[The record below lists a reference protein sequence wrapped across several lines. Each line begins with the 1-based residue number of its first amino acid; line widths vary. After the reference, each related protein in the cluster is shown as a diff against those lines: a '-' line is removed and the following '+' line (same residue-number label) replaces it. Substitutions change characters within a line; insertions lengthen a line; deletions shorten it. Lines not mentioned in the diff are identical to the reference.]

1 MISKLVTWGRDRA
14 EAIGRM
20 RRALSEY
27 MVSGSLTTN
36 LNFHRWL
43 MDNPRWVAGEYDT
56 RFITDEYRPGAAA
69 AGADAEQIAGLL
81 AAAFVASL
89 SNHRPAAA
97 APAGAH
103 RQSAW
108 KTVGRIDSLRR

>member
-1 MISKLVTWGRDRA
+1 
-14 EAIGRM
+14 
-20 RRALSEY
+20 
-27 MVSGSLTTN
+27 VSGSLTTN

-43 MDNPRWVAGEYDT
+43 MDNPRWAAGEYDT